1 MLELSK
7 IEKTVKG
14 SFLNIENAIISS
26 KKDLKDF
33 KVTQA
38 EEIKNLI
45 IEDEGNVDLGLK
57 LEKFQEEL
65 KEKEDKHKA
74 IISSIL
80 VKEIDL
86 LKVNVLSKV
95 QEEQGEE
102 EIEEEYFDLEEF
114 DSNYLSQKELET
126 EFKEVTNKFF
136 ETNEKEETFKT
147 EDLDQWIKDIKK
159 LI

>member
-95 QEEQGEE
+95 QEEQDEE

>member
-7 IEKTVKG
+7 IEKSVKG
-14 SFLNIENAIISS
+14 SFLNIENAITNS

-86 LKVNVLSKV
+86 LKSNVLSKV
-95 QEEQGEE
+95 QEEQDEE

>member
-86 LKVNVLSKV
+86 LKSNVLSKV
-95 QEEQGEE
+95 QEEQDEE